1 MVIDTDHLVNQIHAE
16 VEGVAE
22 TGFPM
27 DVFPERIQK
36 IIYDLVTY
44 ENYNLEYTASIILS
58 AYATAIGNTYHVKI
72 KGNWVSSCVMKATPH
87 EILADMIRRNVAVK
101 LLVDKLGLEIC
112 NEEESHYT
120 GSLPGLRW

>member
-36 IIYDLVTY
+36 IIYVPQ
-44 ENYNLEYTASIILS
+44 ASDMPISQALQTRSGIL
-58 AYATAIGNTYHVKI
+58 
-72 KGNWVSSCVMKATPH
+72 
-87 EILADMIRRNVAVK
+87 
-101 LLVDKLGLEIC
+101 
-112 NEEESHYT
+112 
-120 GSLPGLRW
+120 

>member
-1 MVIDTDHLVNQIHAE
+1 MVIDTDHLVNQIHAQ

-44 ENYNLEYTASIILS
+44 ENYNMEYT
-58 AYATAIGNTYHVKI
+58 GNTRLP
-72 KGNWVSSCVMKATPH
+72 SF
-87 EILADMIRRNVAVK
+87 
-101 LLVDKLGLEIC
+101 
-112 NEEESHYT
+112 
-120 GSLPGLRW
+120 SLPMLQPLVIPTM

>member
-1 MVIDTDHLVNQIHAE
+1 MVIDTDHLVNQIHAQ

-44 ENYNLEYTASIILS
+44 ENYNMEYTASIILS
-58 AYATAIGNTYHVKI
+58 AFHHSLCLCHSHWQHI
-72 KGNWVSSCVMKATPH
+72 SCKDQRQ
-87 EILADMIRRNVAVK
+87 LD
-101 LLVDKLGLEIC
+101 
-112 NEEESHYT
+112 
-120 GSLPGLRW
+120 

>member
-1 MVIDTDHLVNQIHAE
+1 MAFVSSTVRMLPRFWMLATDHLVNQIHAQ

-44 ENYNLEYTASIILS
+44 ENYNMEYTASIILS
-58 AYATAIGNTYHVKI
+58 AP
-72 KGNWVSSCVMKATPH
+72 SF
-87 EILADMIRRNVAVK
+87 
-101 LLVDKLGLEIC
+101 
-112 NEEESHYT
+112 
-120 GSLPGLRW
+120 SLPMLQPLVIPTM

>member
-1 MVIDTDHLVNQIHAE
+1 MVIDTDHLVNQIHAQ

-44 ENYNLEYTASIILS
+44 ENYNMEYTASIILS

-72 KGNWVSSCVMKATPH
+72 KGNWVSSCALIGRKAGTWQDS
-87 EILADMIRRNVAVK
+87 AIRFPLSAHPRERPSVARQ
-101 LLVDKLGLEIC
+101 G
-112 NEEESHYT
+112 T
-120 GSLPGLRW
+120 